1 MEYAIGLTLAL
12 SISVFAS
19 LVGFDRDRAFYP
31 IVMIVI
37 ASYYELFAVMGQSV
51 RALSLETI
59 AFAAFLLASIIG
71 FKANLWL
78 VAVALAAHGVF
89 DFFHARLISNPGVPV
104 WWPMFCLSYD
114 VLAAAYLALLLVRP
128 KIPARVRY

>member
-51 RALSLETI
+51 QALSLETI

-128 KIPARVRY
+128 KIPARAR